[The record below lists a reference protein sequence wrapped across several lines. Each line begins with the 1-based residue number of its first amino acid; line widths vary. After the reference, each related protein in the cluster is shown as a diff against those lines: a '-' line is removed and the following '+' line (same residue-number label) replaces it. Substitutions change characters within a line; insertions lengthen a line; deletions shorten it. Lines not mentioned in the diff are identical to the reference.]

1 MTVCV
6 ASLSISAAWADATT
20 SSAPTKKASA
30 SHLSMMPKAIAGFCA
45 GVVVGTPICFA
56 RKLSQEMSE
65 GAHGLAGSIKYDT
78 KNKFLIHAAGLVW
91 LPAAGIVS
99 LLEAPGYA
107 IKDAWMAEE
116 PFSKDQFSLGQL
128 DKLKPAI
135 ERAEEEGQSHD
146 QK

>member
-1 MTVCV
+1 
-6 ASLSISAAWADATT
+6 
-20 SSAPTKKASA
+20 
-30 SHLSMMPKAIAGFCA
+30 MPKAIAGFCA

-56 RKLSQEMSE
+56 RKLPQEISE
-65 GAHGLAGSIKYDT
+65 GAHGLAGSIKPDT
-78 KNKFLIHAAGLVW
+78 KNKFLIHSAGLFW

-99 LLEAPGYA
+99 ALEVPGYA

-128 DKLKPAI
+128 DKPKQAL
-135 ERAEEEGQSHD
+135 EHAEEEGQPNE